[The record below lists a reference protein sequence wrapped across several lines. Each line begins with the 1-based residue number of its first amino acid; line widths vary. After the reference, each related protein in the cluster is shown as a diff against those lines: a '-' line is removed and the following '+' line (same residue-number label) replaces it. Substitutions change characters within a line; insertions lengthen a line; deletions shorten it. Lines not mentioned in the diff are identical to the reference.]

1 MLWLIPVNAALAR
14 VTSLLTYA
22 TWKFPEM
29 MSGLQQVRESGLD
42 TGSFRDPAAAFT
54 AAWTVDPARCHGNQP
69 LLVLRLV
76 RFWSIEERA
85 PQAVASLPNGLC
97 CAFSTTGSV
106 LAAG

>member
-1 MLWLIPVNAALAR
+1 M
-14 VTSLLTYA
+14 VTQT
-22 TWKFPEM
+22 
-29 MSGLQQVRESGLD
+29 
-42 TGSFRDPAAAFT
+42 
-54 AAWTVDPARCHGNQP
+54 